1 MPRAFQPRD
10 PAPSQKN
17 GTILHLG
24 IPITTGPPPL
34 SRTTATLVV
43 VGHDGKRIPFCC
55 CITHVV
61 PWCPVPVLVLEWLHL
76 RSFVN
81 SSRCTI
87 DVPALSQSQSAG
99 SCRSGVVSRGTRCTW
114 LPPQQRRRRATEDL
128 IFRNLDLC
136 GKDRFTGRGSCC
148 LEVVCTEISRT
159 LPWYA
164 PPCKP
169 SNPRPSAAS
178 IEVSIYDRAKHRAE
192 PRLLQLCLQG
202 RDGAK

>member
-10 PAPSQKN
+10 PAPSKKN

-114 LPPQQRRRRATEDL
+114 LPPQQRRRRATEDRIL
-128 IFRNLDLC
+128 ISQERTDSQGVGLAAWRLYVQ
-136 GKDRFTGRGSCC
+136 RFPVPSRGTRYHASQ
-148 LEVVCTEISRT
+148 RH
-159 LPWYA
+159 
-164 PPCKP
+164 
-169 SNPRPSAAS
+169 PSAAS
-178 IEVSIYDRAKHRAE
+178 FEVSFYDRA
-192 PRLLQLCLQG
+192 
-202 RDGAK
+202 